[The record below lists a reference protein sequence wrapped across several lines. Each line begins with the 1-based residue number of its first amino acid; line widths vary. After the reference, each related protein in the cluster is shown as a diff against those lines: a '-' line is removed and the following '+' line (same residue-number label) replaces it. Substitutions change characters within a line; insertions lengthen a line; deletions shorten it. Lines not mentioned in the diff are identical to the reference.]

1 MLRSA
6 YEAVSSV
13 LPANELKDAA
23 KRFLLHS
30 DSNKNLILADNID
43 SPKFGSSDLLFLA
56 QEKSSIT
63 AVRLNHEDECE
74 EFVVSSVSYY
84 LWLKESMKVAEIFF
98 NAKNLEMYLFSRDF
112 SEAACHIMDYL
123 SQRIRIHLIRY
134 RTLHVQGLDEP
145 VIYFQHL
152 TPEDSPG
159 EKQAERNGQD
169 EQAAS
174 MKEKRKW
181 ATLRV
186 SAEELEEFDRL
197 KRLYL
202 A

>member
-30 DSNKNLILADNID
+30 DSNKGLILADNID

-56 QEKSSIT
+56 QAKSSIT
-63 AVRLNHEDECE
+63 AVRLNHEDEGE
-74 EFVVSSVSYY
+74 EFVVSSASYY
-84 LWLKESMKVAEIFF
+84 LWLEESMKVAEIFF

-123 SQRIRIHLIRY
+123 SQRVRIHLVRY
-134 RTLHVQGLDEP
+134 MRLHVQGLDEP

-152 TPEDSPG
+152 TPEDPP
-159 EKQAERNGQD
+159 EKKQAERNGQD
-169 EQAAS
+169 EQAAL
-174 MKEKRKW
+174 MKEKRW

-197 KRLYL
+197 RRLYL